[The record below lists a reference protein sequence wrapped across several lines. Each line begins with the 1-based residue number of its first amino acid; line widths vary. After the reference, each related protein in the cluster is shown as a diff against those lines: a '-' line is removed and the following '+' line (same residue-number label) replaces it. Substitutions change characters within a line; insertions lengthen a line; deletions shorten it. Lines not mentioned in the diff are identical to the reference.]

1 MNESVLQEIGLT
13 IGESKIYLALAKI
26 GQTTTGPIAKE
37 SGVSASK
44 VYKILDKLE
53 VKGLIGKVIKGKITY
68 YNASNPKQILH
79 YIEDKEAMLQ
89 EKKLEAQKLVAQLL
103 VQQNQHLENNAS
115 ILQGF
120 KAVTNAFT
128 DIIDELKYGEKYKV
142 LGATYNN
149 IAGLEA
155 FFTKH
160 HKKRSDKKIKL
171 FMLVNHDVNLV
182 KTTATRSEIR
192 RLPKELDQ
200 LMEIVL
206 YKDKVL
212 IVMWTSSPLAF
223 LIQNKEANQSFNKY
237 FETFWKNAKR

>member
-13 IGESKIYLALAKI
+13 PGESKIYLALAKI

-53 VKGLIGKVIKGKITY
+53 VKGLIGKVVKGKITY
-68 YNASNPKQILH
+68 YTASNPKQILH

-103 VQQNQHLENNAS
+103 VQQNKHHENNAS

-128 DIIDELKYGEKYKV
+128 DIIDELKSGEEYKV
-142 LGATYNN
+142 LGATYND
-149 IAGLEA
+149 IPGLRS
-155 FFTKH
+155 FFYKH
-160 HKKRSDKKIKL
+160 HKRRAEKKIKL
-171 FMLVNHDVNLV
+171 LMLVNHDITLE
-182 KTTATRSEIR
+182 KTTAGHSEIKK
-192 RLPKELDQ
+192 LPKELDQ
-200 LMEIVL
+200 LMEIVT

-212 IVMWTSSPLAF
+212 IVLWTESPIAF
-223 LIQNKEANQSFNKY
+223 LIQNKEANHSFNKY
-237 FETFWKNAKR
+237 FETFWKTAKK